1 MRLLLGAAV
10 AAFLIASP
18 AMAQTDAPPA
28 QCGTFTPAPTEM
40 PDGATATRDQVEAF
54 TQSFNAWGESSI
66 QVLTCKRARAEAAR
80 AAADQLMSDYNNE
93 ARMQRESIAAWQAEV
108 EEFNARNVPARR
120 DRRSRER
127 N

>member
-10 AAFLIASP
+10 AALLIASP
-18 AMAQTDAPPA
+18 AMAQTGAAPA
-28 QCGTFTPAPTEM
+28 TCGTYAPAPTEM
-40 PDGATATRDQVEAF
+40 PDGATASRNEVETF

-66 QVLTCKRARAEAAR
+66 QVLTCKRQRAEAAL
-80 AAADQLMSDYNNE
+80 AAANQLMTEYNNE